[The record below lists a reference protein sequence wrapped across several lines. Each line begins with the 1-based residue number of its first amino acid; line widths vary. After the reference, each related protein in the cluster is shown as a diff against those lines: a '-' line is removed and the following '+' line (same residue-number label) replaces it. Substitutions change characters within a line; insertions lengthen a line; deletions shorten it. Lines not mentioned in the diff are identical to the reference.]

1 VEVKDE
7 MKILIVD
14 DMEESLYMIETIL
27 KANGYEVVTAK
38 DGIEALNKLK
48 EESVDIIISDILMS
62 GMDGFQFCRKCKKDD
77 RLKNIPFIFYSA
89 TYTSKKDGEFALSLG
104 AEKYI
109 RKPTE
114 LKVFLN
120 ILKEVIEKHKESGL
134 IAPPEES
141 IKKEEIYLTEY
152 SKRLIEK
159 LEKKVLD
166 LEKSEKQIKHLF
178 EDVILT
184 MGKITE
190 IKDPYTAGH
199 QQRISKL
206 AVTIAKELDLPQDKT
221 EGIRIASLL
230 HDLGKISIPTD
241 TLNKPSKLSEI
252 EYGLIKDHPQ
262 AGYDILKSIDF
273 SYPVVKIILQHH
285 ERLNGSGYPQG
296 LKSEDILLEAK
307 IIGVADVVGAM
318 SSHRP
323 YRFAFGIDQ
332 ALEEISQNKGILYDP
347 EVVETCLR
355 IFKEK
360 GFKFE

>member
-1 VEVKDE
+1 
-7 MKILIVD
+7 MKILVVD
-14 DMEESLYMIETIL
+14 DMEDMLYMLKTIL
-27 KANGYEVVTAK
+27 KGNGYEVTTAK
-38 DGIEALNKLK
+38 NGVEALDKLK
-48 EESVDIIISDILMS
+48 EESVDIIISDILMPR
-62 GMDGFQFCRKCKKDD
+62 MDGFQFCRECKKDD
-77 RLKNIPFIFYSA
+77 GLKKIPFIFYTA
-89 TYTSKKDGEFALSLG
+89 TYTSKKDEEFALSLG
-104 AEKYI
+104 AERFV
-109 RKPTE
+109 RKPE
-114 LKVFLN
+114 EIEVFLN
-120 ILKEVIEKHKESGL
+120 IIKEVIEKHKEGGPV
-134 IAPPEES
+134 APPEEP

-152 SKRLIEK
+152 SKRIIEK

-166 LEKSEKQIKHLF
+166 LEKSEKHVKHLF
-178 EDVILT
+178 DEVILT

-206 AVTIAKELDLPQDKT
+206 AVAIAKELDLPQDKI
-221 EGIRIASLL
+221 EGIRMAALL
-230 HDLGKISIPTD
+230 HDLGKICVPTD

-296 LKSEDILLEAK
+296 LKGEDILPEAK

-318 SSHRP
+318 LSWRP
-323 YRFAFGIDQ
+323 YRSAHSMEET
-332 ALEEISQNKGILYDP
+332 LEEISKNKGILYDP
-347 EVVETCLR
+347 KIVDVCIKL
-355 IFKEK
+355 FKEK